1 MVILDDLVESYGGLN
16 DVARDWLRGHGV
28 SDVAMLMYPG
38 PLGVV
43 RIQTH
48 RDGLFEFDHDG
59 IKVYVMPVLAAGR
72 YSDVVDVLA
81 FRPANST
88 TCWLY
93 QGAASFLGNIEA
105 LNPDRPARIYPTP
118 LDWLAAGGAGLV
130 VLDQHGAAPL
140 LRTLTD
146 DDGPGVH
153 FPIDAYDDAC
163 KLERLLMGPPRAR
176 PRIFIQESDKELQSV

>member
-1 MVILDDLVESYGGLN
+1 
-16 DVARDWLRGHGV
+16 
-28 SDVAMLMYPG
+28 MLMYPG